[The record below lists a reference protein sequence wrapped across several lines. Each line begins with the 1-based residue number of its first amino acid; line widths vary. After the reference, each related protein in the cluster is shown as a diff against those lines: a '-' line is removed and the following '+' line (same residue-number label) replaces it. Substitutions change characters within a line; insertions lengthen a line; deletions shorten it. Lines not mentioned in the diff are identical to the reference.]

1 MSHQSLLRQRQRRA
15 GPNPLQLELPFPF
28 AQPRDTSFA
37 PARETQLAPTRDA
50 PPRETEPASLREAQ
64 PAPLRDAPPA
74 SGEELR
80 ARVHDIT
87 RDLIAK
93 ARARWPRARIPEPRI
108 EFRLRGRS
116 AGEAC
121 AETGTTN
128 YNLAL
133 LERNGE
139 AFLREIVPHEVAH
152 HVVSSRIR
160 RRVRPHGPEW
170 REVMDL
176 FGAPARATHGFETEP
191 ARRVRTVPYRCGC
204 ETPHLLTLQTHR
216 RIRRGIREYICR
228 ACRQVLV
235 AAGKT
240 G

>member
-1 MSHQSLLRQRQRRA
+1 MCETPVA
-15 GPNPLQLELPFPF
+15 PPLETHPAP
-28 AQPRDTSFA
+28 PRDTPPS
-37 PARETQLAPTRDA
+37 PAEYT
-50 PPRETEPASLREAQ
+50 PPVS
-64 PAPLRDAPPA
+64 
-74 SGEELR
+74 SEELR
-80 ARVHDIT
+80 TRVREIT
-87 RDLIAK
+87 RNLIAR

-121 AETGTTN
+121 AESGTTN
-128 YNLAL
+128 YNLTL

-160 RRVRPHGPEW
+160 RRVLPHGPEW
-170 REVMDL
+170 REVMAL
-176 FGAPARATHGFETEP
+176 FGARAHATHEFETEP

-204 ETPHLLTLQTHR
+204 ETPHLLTLRTHR

-235 AAGKT
+235 AAGKR